1 MLGLNRVE
9 KYSLNMGAGQVGAIA
24 FGKGDKPLVLIP
36 GLSLQGVREAGASL
50 AIAYRIFAKDYRVWV
65 FDRKTPADKSCTI
78 QSLADD
84 LALAMAT
91 MGIEK
96 ACVLGVSMGGM
107 IGQYL
112 AIGYPQL
119 VGKLALGVTASQ
131 ADPLLAETVARW
143 LQFAEAEDWRA
154 LAEDMFA
161 RMYSPGYLKKHKLLL
176 PLAVRLAKPADPE
189 QFKILAKACL
199 TVDCYSGLSQ
209 IRCPAMVLGGKEDKV
224 LGREASEK
232 IAAKLHC
239 PLWLYPGLGH
249 SAYEEAPDFNKK
261 VLDFFSGSS

>member
-91 MGIEK
+91 MGDSVAGRSAACRDGGPLAAICRSGGLAGAGGGYVCPDVFPGLPEK
-96 ACVLGVSMGGM
+96 A
-107 IGQYL
+107 
-112 AIGYPQL
+112 
-119 VGKLALGVTASQ
+119 
-131 ADPLLAETVARW
+131 
-143 LQFAEAEDWRA
+143 
-154 LAEDMFA
+154 
-161 RMYSPGYLKKHKLLL
+161 
-176 PLAVRLAKPADPE
+176 
-189 QFKILAKACL
+189 
-199 TVDCYSGLSQ
+199 
-209 IRCPAMVLGGKEDKV
+209 
-224 LGREASEK
+224 
-232 IAAKLHC
+232 
-239 PLWLYPGLGH
+239 
-249 SAYEEAPDFNKK
+249 
-261 VLDFFSGSS
+261 